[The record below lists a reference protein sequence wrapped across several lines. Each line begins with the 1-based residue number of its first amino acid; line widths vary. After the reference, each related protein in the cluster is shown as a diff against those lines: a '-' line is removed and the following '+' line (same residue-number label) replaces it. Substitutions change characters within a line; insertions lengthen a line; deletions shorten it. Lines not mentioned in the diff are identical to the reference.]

1 MKHNEIKCVLMD
13 RDGLTEKEANL
24 RLAEIRKKIFING
37 EDPSEFLLEELG
49 LESDYLFDQF

>member
-1 MKHNEIKCVLMD
+1 MD